1 MAAQVNP
8 AAGGLYA
15 DFPGFSRLRAGAR
28 EGDAATRAEVATQME
43 ALFVGAMLRSMRQAG
58 EVLASGSGGGLARD
72 LHDDQL
78 ALALARDGRL
88 GFARAV
94 LRELAPAA
102 PDPSAPAAQHSPA
115 PAVRE
120 PSAPAAQGASAPAA
134 QEPSAPA
141 AQEPSA
147 PAAQEPSAPAAQE
160 PSAPAA
166 QEPSAPAAR
175 GLSAHPARGFAAP
188 ARNASLVARDWA
200 ALRASAARPAAGEQ
214 PLQDARRVAAPPPE
228 TGGTRGFDSPEAFA
242 HALWPAA
249 SRAAHALGTRPE
261 AVLAVA
267 ALESGWGRH
276 VPARADG
283 SSSHNLFGI
292 KAHGWGGEVT
302 HAATLEFEHGAFARR
317 VEPFRAYDSPQA
329 AVEDF
334 ARFVRANPRYRE
346 ALASDGDAAAFVHAL
361 ARAGYATDPRYGEK
375 LETLLDSAPL
385 RAAAAQRGA

>member
-94 LRELAPAA
+94 LRELAPVA
-102 PDPSAPAAQHSPA
+102 PDSSAPAAQHSPA
-115 PAVRE
+115 PAVR
-120 PSAPAAQGASAPAA
+120 
-134 QEPSAPA
+134 
-141 AQEPSA
+141 
-147 PAAQEPSAPAAQE
+147 E

-214 PLQDARRVAAPPPE
+214 PLQDARRIAAPPPE
-228 TGGTRGFDSPEAFA
+228 TGSTRRFDSPEAFA

-276 VPARADG
+276 VPLRADG

-375 LETLLDSAPL
+375 LEALLDSAPL

>member
-94 LRELAPAA
+94 LRELAPGA
-102 PDPSAPAAQHSPA
+102 PHSSAPGAQHSTAPAVREPSAPAAQ
-115 PAVRE
+115 E

-141 AQEPSA
+141 AQGA
-147 PAAQEPSAPAAQE
+147 
-160 PSAPAA
+160 
-166 QEPSAPAAR
+166 SAPAAR

-214 PLQDARRVAAPPPE
+214 PLQDARRIAAPPPE
-228 TGGTRGFDSPEAFA
+228 TGSTRRFDSPEAFA

-276 VPARADG
+276 VPLRADG